1 MTTTY
6 LHFNLYILVVCH
18 SIPYASCARFYN
30 FTVEVLLQLWEPVRV
45 LVNCGGEM
53 GGWEVTGCDIG
64 CESGEQMKW
73 TSLALT
79 IWLSTQVWDT
89 GVQDGLLYD
98 SLAASW
104 RIFAFTGRKFILFS
118 WFLNKLQVE
127 PTFIENFQK
136 SLFSCPVKPF
146 TVRMRNC
153 EKVISNTAIQ
163 GNEIEVNPIYN
174 ATSVEIS

>member
-1 MTTTY
+1 MA
-6 LHFNLYILVVCH
+6 FN
-18 SIPYASCARFYN
+18 P
-30 FTVEVLLQLWEPVRV
+30 
-45 LVNCGGEM
+45 
-53 GGWEVTGCDIG
+53 
-64 CESGEQMKW
+64 
-73 TSLALT
+73 SLETLG
-79 IWLSTQVWDT
+79 S
-89 GVQDGLLYD
+89 DGLLYD

-104 RIFAFTGRKFILFS
+104 RIFAFTGRKFILFPG
-118 WFLNKLQVE
+118 FLNKLQVE
-127 PTFIENFQK
+127 PTFIENFKK

>member
-1 MTTTY
+1 MFGSSIQNSVENLVPNLVKFLVI

-45 LVNCGGEM
+45 LVNCGGER

-64 CESGEQMKW
+64 CESGKQMKW

-89 GVQDGLLYD
+89 WVQDDLLYD

-104 RIFAFTGRKFILFS
+104 RIF
-118 WFLNKLQVE
+118 
-127 PTFIENFQK
+127 IENKNK
-136 SLFSCPVKPF
+136 SSFSCPVKPF
-146 TVRMRNC
+146 IVRMRNC
-153 EKVISNTAIQ
+153 EKVIFNTAIK
-163 GNEIEVNPIYN
+163 GNEIELNPIYN
-174 ATSVEIS
+174 ASY